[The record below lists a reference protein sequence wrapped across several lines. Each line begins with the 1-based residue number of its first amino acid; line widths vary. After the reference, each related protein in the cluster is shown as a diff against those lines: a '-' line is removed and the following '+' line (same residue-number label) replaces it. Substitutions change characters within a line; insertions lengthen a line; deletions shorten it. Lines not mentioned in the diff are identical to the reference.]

1 MLGGLAAEVISGGS
15 NSRDPIGRLRAT
27 GMIVRMS
34 DTSDDL
40 SLLCAV
46 AEGDE
51 RSLRLLFERH
61 APWLAVRLRHRCND
75 DEVIADVLSDTFV
88 AAWRGARRFRGDGE
102 VAAWLW
108 GIAAKRLVS
117 RLRGRP
123 VPEPWPTQDLDRVV
137 DPLASAEEQ
146 VLLGVEHGDLGRVLS
161 TLSPELRAV
170 VQATILDGLSTREAA
185 RLLGIPQ
192 GTLKGRLRKAKAEM
206 REALV
211 ADLGAEGRLV

>member
-1 MLGGLAAEVISGGS
+1 LRSTV
-15 NSRDPIGRLRAT
+15 NSHHRVTKRDPIWSLRAT
-27 GMIVRMS
+27 GMIVRIY
-34 DTSDDL
+34 DAPDDL
-40 SLLCAV
+40 SLLRTV

-51 RSLRLLFERH
+51 TSLRLLFERH
-61 APWLAVRLRHRCND
+61 APWLAARLRHRCND

-88 AAWRGARRFRGDGE
+88 AAWRGARSFRGDGE

-123 VPEPWPTQDLDRVV
+123 APEPWPAQELDARVE
-137 DPLASAEEQ
+137 PLASAEEQ
-146 VLLGVEHGDLGRVLS
+146 VLLGVEHGDLGRALS
-161 TLSPELRAV
+161 TLSPELLAV

-192 GTLKGRLRKAKAEM
+192 GTLKGRLRKAKTEL

-211 ADLGAEGRLV
+211 ADMGAEGRLV